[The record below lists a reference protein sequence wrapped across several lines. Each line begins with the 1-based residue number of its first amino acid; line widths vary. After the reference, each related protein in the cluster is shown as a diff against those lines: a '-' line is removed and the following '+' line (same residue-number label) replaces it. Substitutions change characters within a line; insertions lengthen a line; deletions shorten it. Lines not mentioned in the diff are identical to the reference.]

1 VAWLQV
7 SLVVML
13 VWLRRA
19 LMMLL
24 GEVSTLIVFVIRM
37 KAPTVLMIMWYGLK
51 SMAWPLVIASRGKP
65 WWWVHRSLAFGELRI
80 GRSLCNQGKCG
91 AVGGFGLQLV
101 KQHLMTEQ
109 LILEII
115 KLIWFSQVSNE

>member
-1 VAWLQV
+1 VTSSITRISLSFTCHLIFKSLFVIVYLLFIRYRVLKSIGWSARDAVAWLQV

-65 WWWVHRSLAFGELRI
+65 
-80 GRSLCNQGKCG
+80 
-91 AVGGFGLQLV
+91 
-101 KQHLMTEQ
+101 
-109 LILEII
+109 
-115 KLIWFSQVSNE
+115 